1 MKKRKL
7 FSFFIAIVISVV
19 CSAEG
24 IVSARSFSLI
34 GGILTEFGNSNMA
47 ALYHSMSPDTPR
59 MTGSVFIMPMTL
71 NF

>member
-34 GGILTEFGNSNMA
+34 GGRLNSDGIWEFQYGSCYIIPCLRILPE
-47 ALYHSMSPDTPR
+47 
-59 MTGSVFIMPMTL
+59 
-71 NF
+71 